1 MGLDQQIFKNK
12 RFCDL
17 EIFVIITK
25 FAFFQMKMKFIWGST
40 IEFTHSSFR
49 KAPKGFNAVHMI
61 LSSGKLI
68 VTMIDSIVI
77 IAIENK
83 SIIACPSICIDRR
96 SFQYLSLYNR
106 HKNVSRTVWYNRYK
120 YSSISFENTKYRS
133 FSGCSSSSFSSH
145 SSGSKIRLIKFIFSW
160 TIIFFYK
167 SF

>member
-1 MGLDQQIFKNK
+1 MIINNELLSYSLGSTKLKIVCKQHTIFSIYP
-12 RFCDL
+12 

-96 SFQYLSLYNR
+96 SF
-106 HKNVSRTVWYNRYK
+106 
-120 YSSISFENTKYRS
+120 
-133 FSGCSSSSFSSH
+133 
-145 SSGSKIRLIKFIFSW
+145 
-160 TIIFFYK
+160 
-167 SF
+167 